1 MGDTRRGP
9 MERKAPAEK
18 HDDDCGCGLCVKPS
32 FEKAADE
39 ALKDEK
45 PGAAEHI
52 EDQSNGDN

>member
-9 MERKAPAEK
+9 MDRKAPPKEPPKVDA
-18 HDDDCGCGLCVKPS
+18 
-32 FEKAADE
+32 FEAAADE